1 MSGFSLTPLHITNG
15 TILDGSGAPAY
26 PADLLVIGGRIVDI
40 IPPSS
45 SMVEGRVPAGAAT
58 LDASGLVISPGFI
71 DIHSHSDFTLLV
83 DPRAVSAIAQG
94 VTLEVVGNCGHGC
107 APIADPAAVTGNIYG
122 YRAGFELNWTS
133 MAGYLARLDAAQP
146 AVNVLSLVPNGNLRL
161 AAAGLVDRPSS
172 PDELRKMKRLLDQSL
187 EEGAFGFSTGLEYG
201 AEQGCAEE
209 EIAELCRV
217 TKAAGGYY
225 ATHTRNRAGEAIE
238 TIAEPIRASAAT
250 GAPLQISHISVVSRL
265 ADDGR
270 WAVEQALAQV
280 DAACA
285 QGLDVAFDM
294 HTRLFGTTNLSAALP
309 PWAVAGTASQIAAR
323 LRDPSVRREL
333 KSYRSIITALARGDW
348 NRIVLFD
355 SLAQPELS
363 RRNIHDISAARGV
376 EPLDAIYDILLA
388 ELEAPC
394 DGAGDGASADS
405 ANLHRLMIIAFAYR
419 AEDIRI
425 AFEHP
430 LCMVG
435 SDATALAPDGPLAGT
450 SFHGAYT
457 WAGWY
462 YRHFVRETRIFKP
475 EEAIRRITSLPAQRL
490 GLKDRGH
497 IQNGARA
504 DLAIFDPSDFA
515 ERGTTFEPN
524 QTATGM
530 RHVLVNGAFALR
542 DGALTGHR
550 AGHVLRHK

>member
-1 MSGFSLTPLHITNG
+1 MPGIYVTSILISNG
-15 TILDGSGAPAY
+15 AILDGSGAPSY
-26 PADLLVIGGRIVDI
+26 MADLLIMGDRIVDI
-40 IPPSS
+40 IPAGSPIA
-45 SMVEGRVPAGAAT
+45 EGRVPSNAAM
-58 LDASGLVISPGFI
+58 LDAAGLVIAPGFI

-83 DPRAVSAIAQG
+83 DPRAVSSIAQG
-94 VTLEVVGNCGHGC
+94 VTLEAVGNCGHGC

-122 YRAGFELNWTS
+122 YRAGFELNWSS
-133 MAGYLARLDAAQP
+133 MAGYLARLEAARP

-161 AAAGLVDRPSS
+161 AVAGQVDRPSA
-172 PDELRKMKRLLDQSL
+172 PDELRQMKKLLAQSL

-201 AEQGCAEE
+201 AEQGCAEG
-209 EIAELCRV
+209 EIAELCHV
-217 TKAAGGYY
+217 TAAAGGYY
-225 ATHTRNRAGEAIE
+225 ATHTRNRAGEAVE

-250 GAPLQISHISVVSRL
+250 GTPLQISHISVVSRL

-280 DAACA
+280 DAARA

-309 PWAVAGTASQIAAR
+309 PMAVAGGASEIAAR
-323 LRDPSVRREL
+323 LRDPAVRREL
-333 KSYRSIITALARGDW
+333 KAYHSIITALARGDW
-348 NRIVLFD
+348 RRIVLFD

-363 RRNIHDISAARGV
+363 RRTIHDISAARGV

-388 ELEAPC
+388 ELEAPR
-394 DGAGDGASADS
+394 DGAADHSAADS
-405 ANLHRLMIIAFAYR
+405 ANLHRLMIVAFAYR
-419 AEDIRI
+419 EEDIGI

-475 EEAIRRITSLPAQRL
+475 EDAIRRITSLPAQRL
-490 GLKDRGH
+490 GLKDRGL
-497 IQNGARA
+497 IQKGARA
-504 DLAIFDPSDFA
+504 DLAIFDPANFA
-515 ERGTTFEPN
+515 ERGTTFKPN

-530 RHVLVNGAFALR
+530 HHVLVNGVFALR
-542 DGALTGHR
+542 DGAMTGER
-550 AGHVLRHK
+550 TGHVLRHE